1 MTDKQLTDLRA
12 NLRDRSRASDDRNDR
27 NNNRNDN
34 DSQNNGQARQW
45 RQYGPDTTLT
55 ALQNAADIRWTNTTN
70 EATGSTNNAG
80 TNDTVIYWKNNT
92 VTTSDDVI
100 VMVLEDY
107 TTALTMTDFEIV

>member
-1 MTDKQLTDLRA
+1 M
-12 NLRDRSRASDDRNDR
+12 
-27 NNNRNDN
+27 
-34 DSQNNGQARQW
+34 
-45 RQYGPDTTLT
+45 
-55 ALQNAADIRWTNTTN
+55 QNAADIRWTNTTN